1 MENSEHIQK
10 EGIGI
15 TQELPIDAVH
25 TDGKSDG
32 EELHGGTCTLLL
44 VDHEDADADNTSI
57 ATDTGDNNE
66 ADAVDNSVAT
76 GDRAQSNDKGQESN
90 PDGKDPDIEV
100 IKTDDGRTIIVTT
113 PSKSDGLSVG
123 KLVASG
129 AAAIT
134 ASIITTRLAG
144 TLNGLLIVGC
154 SSIIIAILS
163 EVYRRTLSKLKK
175 ISAKAIYRMPLK
187 KVLPDKLASKVND
200 DLRTAMEDTDT
211 LPVIESVSGVV
222 EPDSFTRQDDEQHGD
237 ASRSSMVVDIGDVET
252 VDSSDGMDVRAPRLR
267 DVIRS
272 MGFRRGIVR
281 WVSLEWKSWS
291 WLTKSMI
298 VVLGVVLLSAG
309 VTTAMSQILD
319 QPEINVTNVTR
330 HDVKDL
336 SDAEKTAIKN
346 AAVDAVSGQLQSL
359 SSAQSDISE
368 RMSAI
373 ESKLGIS
380 SNAPQPSPSSSPVP
394 TPSPSASTLD
404 TRDDE
409 NQMRRDIKELRA
421 SVSEL
426 QKALS
431 GLEGNG
437 GDGGDSGS
445 TSSTVKDKRMD
456 ELNAKLE
463 SLEARI
469 KALESAQQ
477 PNDANGQQGG
487 V

>member
-15 TQELPIDAVH
+15 TQESPIDAVH

-32 EELHGGTCTLLL
+32 EELHGGTCTPSL
-44 VDHEDADADNTSI
+44 VNHEDADADNTTI

-66 ADAVDNSVAT
+66 SDTVDNSVAT

-90 PDGKDPDIEV
+90 SDGKDPDIEV
-100 IKTDDGRTIIVTT
+100 IKTDDGRTIIVKN

-144 TLNGLLIVGC
+144 TVNGLLIVGC

-175 ISAKAIYRMPLK
+175 ISAKAIYRIPLK

-200 DLRTAMEDTDT
+200 DLRTAMEDTNT

-222 EPDSFTRQDDEQHGD
+222 EPDSSTRQDDEQHGD
-237 ASRSSMVVDIGDVET
+237 TSGMVVGMGDVET

-272 MGFRRGIVR
+272 MGFRRGIVH
-281 WVSLEWKSWS
+281 WASLEWKSWS

-309 VTTAMSQILD
+309 VTTAMSQVLD

-394 TPSPSASTLD
+394 TPSPSASTLV

-437 GDGGDSGS
+437 GDGGGSGS
-445 TSSTVKDKRMD
+445 TSSTVTDKRME
-456 ELNAKLE
+456 ELNARLE
-463 SLEARI
+463 SLDARI
-469 KALESAQQ
+469 KALESVQQ